1 MGYSTSGGSSGK
13 LGPQTKKKVQTP
25 RFQRLYTVQIESTD
39 MSTDI
44 KEKWMEMFFHALTLI
59 LTYGGGSKP
68 IIINSNGMNIHL
80 PAILGFT
87 RCQGFDQ

>member
-1 MGYSTSGGSSGK
+1 
-13 LGPQTKKKVQTP
+13 
-25 RFQRLYTVQIESTD
+25 

-44 KEKWMEMFFHALTLI
+44 EKWMEMFFHALTLI
-59 LTYGGGSKP
+59 LTYGGWSKP